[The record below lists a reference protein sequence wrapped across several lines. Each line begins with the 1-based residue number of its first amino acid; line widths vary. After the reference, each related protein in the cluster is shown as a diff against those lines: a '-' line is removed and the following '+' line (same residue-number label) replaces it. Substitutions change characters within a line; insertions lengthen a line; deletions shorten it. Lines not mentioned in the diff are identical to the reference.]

1 MKNLR
6 RRYLPN
12 FATLSGEYDFDV
24 KKLQESY
31 FYSINKNKDDGMNH
45 HFTINSVENKDK
57 QKFYDTD
64 ESGYEQVNLTSYNE
78 IDTSDGYDKA
88 QWQWWNSRKDL
99 TLAERKSFYRKALQN
114 KLDGLESTLETSYA
128 KMNALT
134 DGYMKEIL
142 QRHKGQVT
150 RVRWAVANPG
160 MQMQPHLDYDTT
172 YAVRYHYPIITNSDA
187 VICVARKDD
196 KVYGGVQ
203 KIHMFATGKVYFVN
217 QGWTHWIENNGDS
230 PRVHL
235 IVTVVG
241 QEDLKDCSP
250 IVYNLN

>member
-12 FATLSGEYDFDV
+12 FATLSSVYDFDV
-24 KKLQESY
+24 EKLKESY
-31 FYSINKNKDDGMNH
+31 FYSINKNKDEGMNH
-45 HFTINSVENKDK
+45 HFTINSVEDNDK
-57 QKFYDTD
+57 KKFYDTD

-78 IDTSDGYDKA
+78 VDTSDGYEKA

-99 TLAERKSFYRKALQN
+99 TLADRKSFYRRALQN

-128 KMNALT
+128 KMNALS

-142 QRHKGQVT
+142 QRHKGKVT

-172 YAVRYHYPIITNSDA
+172 YAVRYHYPIITNPDA
-187 VICVARKDD
+187 IICVDRH
-196 KVYGGVQ
+196 GEGIQ
-203 KIHMFATGKVYFVN
+203 KIHMKDDGQVYFIN
-217 QGWTHWIENNGDS
+217 QGFKHWIENNGNS

-241 QEDLKDCSP
+241 QEDMVECSP
-250 IVYNLN
+250 IL